1 MVQWPRRLKA
11 GLIYDHPVIALDI
24 LPTAAAAAAA
34 RVPRNRKI
42 DGVNLIPYL
51 TGRNKRAPHKTLFWR
66 SGQNHAVRKGN
77 FKLVKIRTETGL
89 FDLASDI
96 GESRDLKAERPDVFK
111 EMETT
116 FERWNSQMI
125 EPVWTIQRRKRKTTK
140 KKKKA

>member
-1 MVQWPRRLKA
+1 
-11 GLIYDHPVIALDI
+11 
-24 LPTAAAAAAA
+24 
-34 RVPRNRKI
+34 
-42 DGVNLIPYL
+42 VNLLPYL
-51 TGRNKRAPHKTLFWR
+51 TGKNKRAPHETLFWR

-96 GESRDLKAERPDVFK
+96 GESHDLRAERPDVLK
-111 EMETT
+111 EMEKT

-140 KKKKA
+140 KKKKT